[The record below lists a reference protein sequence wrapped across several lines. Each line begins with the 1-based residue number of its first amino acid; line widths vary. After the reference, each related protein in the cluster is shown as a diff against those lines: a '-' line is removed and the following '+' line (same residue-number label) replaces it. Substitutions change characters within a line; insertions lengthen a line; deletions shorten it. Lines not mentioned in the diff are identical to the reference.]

1 MNPQESK
8 MLLAARWLTFGSAA
22 SILFSIAISQSLMGI
37 AFVAL
42 LASGEKLRLPRIK
55 WPLGFFMLGTAI
67 SLAFSAQPSAG
78 WPQIRKFYVFLI
90 VLLVYST
97 LRNLK
102 YVRRLFLA
110 WCGIAGLTALYGFG
124 QFAMKARE
132 AAVAGQGFYDYYIA
146 DRIKGFTSNWNT
158 YSGEEMLALIM
169 LVALLL
175 FAPRARWAWL
185 WALCGLLIAIAVL
198 LADTRGVWFA
208 TAAAF
213 IYLAWSWK
221 RWAVAL
227 VPAAILIVFVL
238 APAPLRERFTS
249 IVQPRKIDSN
259 AFRKV
264 VWRTGLAMI
273 RRHPLLG
280 LGPQQV
286 GKHFDEYVPA
296 DIERPLPDGYYGHL
310 HSIYIHYAAERGIPT
325 MLMLVWMLIQML
337 VDFGRG
343 LGALP
348 PGRSVR
354 RFLLAGAIAAVL
366 AVAVEGVVELNLGD
380 SEVLTMFLTI
390 AACGYL
396 ALDAGRE
403 AEPALSVSGAS

>member
-1 MNPQESK
+1 

-102 YVRRLFLA
+102 YVRWLFLA

-175 FAPRARWAWL
+175 FAPRVRRAWL

-208 TAAAF
+208 TAAACV
-213 IYLAWSWK
+213 YLAWSWK

-390 AACGYL
+390 AACGYR